1 MYEQYTLSKTKITLC
16 ALALAGMLIGYD
28 HIVHRVSA
36 QDAQIPS
43 AGVESISI
51 INKIEAIK
59 LDTSLLNDDAFN
71 SLVDFSQELTPESV
85 GRPNPFAPINKG
97 R

>member
-16 ALALAGMLIGYD
+16 ALALAGMLIAYD
-28 HIVHRVSA
+28 HVVHRASA
-36 QDAQIPS
+36 QDAQVPS
-43 AGVESISI
+43 VEVESISI
-51 INKIEAIK
+51 VNKIEAIK
-59 LDTSLLNDDAFN
+59 LDTSILTDDSYN